1 MLSRLLKKSV
11 HTGPSFSKTP
21 YVEGEQLAFYQRLQS
36 ALPNC
41 TLFPDVSLA
50 SLLTPLAN
58 DARHLRQLQERLAG
72 RHMAY
77 GVFNDTLECQCVI
90 ELTHAGQ
97 QGEQRALTLAL
108 LEEGGIPCF
117 SWENGRLPSTDQI
130 LRAMAAFTDIVP
142 PRFEAAANSMM
153 RHPPVS
159 PAVVQ
164 QAQQAQHSQHSQ
176 HSQQSGQGSL
186 TMDDVLKLTRN
197 GNVKAVYPHVW
208 ERICLFHN
216 EPRHLEQY
224 LSSLSLQNRGENR
237 NGFPEGVIVELTDLQ
252 GANSRFI
259 PAPIQ
264 AHSSWNSCFVNI

>member
-11 HTGPSFSKTP
+11 PSGPSFSKMP
-21 YVEGEQLAFYQRLQS
+21 YAEGEQLAFYQRLRR

-50 SLLTPLAN
+50 ALLTPLAS
-58 DARHLRQLQERLAG
+58 DARHQRQLQERLAS
-72 RHMAY
+72 RNMAY

-97 QGEQRALTLAL
+97 QDEQRVLTLGL
-108 LEEGGIPCF
+108 LEEAGIPCF
-117 SWENGRLPSTDQI
+117 SWETSRLPSTDQI
-130 LRAMAAFTDIVP
+130 LRTMAAFTDIVP
-142 PRFEAAANSMM
+142 PRFEAAANSVM
-153 RHPPVS
+153 RHASVS
-159 PAVVQ
+159 PAVGQ
-164 QAQQAQHSQHSQ
+164 QAQQT
-176 HSQQSGQGSL
+176 QQTQQTGQGSL
-186 TMDDVLKLTRN
+186 RMDDVLKLTKH

-259 PAPIQ
+259 PAPVQ
-264 AHSSWNSCFVNI
+264 THSSWNSSFVNI